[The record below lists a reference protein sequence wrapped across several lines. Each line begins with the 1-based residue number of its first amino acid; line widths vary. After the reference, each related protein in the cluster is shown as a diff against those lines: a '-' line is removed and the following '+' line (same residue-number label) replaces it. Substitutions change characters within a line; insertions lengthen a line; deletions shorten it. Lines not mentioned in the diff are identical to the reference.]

1 MFSLSIRDLRDECF
15 RDFENKRIK
24 VDPDEI
30 LWILTVPAIW
40 GESAKQFMRKAAE
53 KVDNV

>member
-1 MFSLSIRDLRDECF
+1 MFSLSIRDLGDECF
-15 RDFENKRIK
+15 RDFDNKRIK

-40 GESAKQFMRKAAE
+40 GDSAKQFMRKAAE